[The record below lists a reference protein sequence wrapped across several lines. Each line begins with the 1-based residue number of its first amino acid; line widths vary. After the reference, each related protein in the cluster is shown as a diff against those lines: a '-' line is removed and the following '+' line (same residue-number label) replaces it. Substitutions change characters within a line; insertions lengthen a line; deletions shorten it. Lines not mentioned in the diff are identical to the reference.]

1 MQFGE
6 NFRFAMTIL
15 FYAIQ
20 TLVLVQLCY
29 FAYLLCFMA
38 MRNYKYDGWLTGQK
52 YTSGVM
58 VVTVFYQL
66 LQTSRFTE
74 DLSYW
79 WCTED
84 DFAVNVEYFMSQK
97 SESSFSQAL
106 NISLILLLIVL
117 HISHALIVKIVER
130 KELQKRHSDQFGLN
144 IANEMP
150 SEIPIENI
158 DMFIQT
164 VRAMAVLTIA
174 CFIPYFKVILI
185 QNGVRTQIEYVT
197 LLIAFARSAINPLIC
212 MKLLSICK
220 TRPCLARVPWG
231 RGCSVDGF

>member
-1 MQFGE
+1 
-6 NFRFAMTIL
+6 MTIL
-15 FYAIQ
+15 FNAIQ
-20 TLVLVQLCY
+20 TLVLIQLCY

-38 MRNYKYDGWLTGQK
+38 MRSYKYDGWLTGPK

-58 VVTVFYQL
+58 VLTVFYQL
-66 LQTSRFTE
+66 LQTTRFTE

-79 WCTED
+79 WCAED
-84 DFAVNVEYFMSQK
+84 DFRVNLEYFMSQK
-97 SESSFSQAL
+97 SDSSFSQAL

-130 KELQKRHSDQFGLN
+130 KELQKRHSDQFNGLN
-144 IANEMP
+144 SSNEIS
-150 SEIPIENI
+150 SEIPMENLN
-158 DMFIQT
+158 MFIKT

-174 CFIPYFKVILI
+174 CFVPYFKVILI
-185 QNGVRTQIEYVT
+185 QNGVRTQMEYVT

-212 MKLLSICK
+212 MKLLTIFKS
-220 TRPCLARVPWG
+220 RPCLSRVSWG